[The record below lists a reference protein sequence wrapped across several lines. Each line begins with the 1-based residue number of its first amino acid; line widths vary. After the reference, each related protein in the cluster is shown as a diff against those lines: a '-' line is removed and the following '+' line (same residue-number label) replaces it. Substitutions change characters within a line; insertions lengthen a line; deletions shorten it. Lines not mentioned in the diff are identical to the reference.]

1 MKIPELCKGCPN
13 EKYFKDGKCW
23 VYWKNKT
30 ECVTRFWLEEGF
42 ERR

>member
-13 EKYFKDGKCW
+13 EIYFKEGHCW
-23 VYWKNKT
+23 LYWESKP

-42 ERR
+42 KK